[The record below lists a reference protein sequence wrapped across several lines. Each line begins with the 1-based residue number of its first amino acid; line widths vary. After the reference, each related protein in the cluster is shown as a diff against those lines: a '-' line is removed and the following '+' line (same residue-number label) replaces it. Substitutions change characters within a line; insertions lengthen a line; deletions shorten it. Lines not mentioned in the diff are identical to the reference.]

1 MAHAARIVVALILL
15 GAGSARA
22 QVAPPPIERATF
34 GVALDGAAEDARL
47 QAIAEAVSPQ
57 VGPASEVVRG
67 DDLEDGLRRLFEAP
81 EGQLVDTLRVERDGP
96 VAVVHVE
103 AYADNAALIV
113 LDDGA
118 PPSGVT
124 RRGDGWWMLPLGR
137 LRWALRIVVGPAARA
152 LLVTRLPPVHLVL
165 ERTQRGVL
173 LRGAPDDPRFDLRAS
188 VDERAVGVGPGDA
201 RRRALALPPDLP
213 AGRHRVRVELVR
225 RVDGDVIASA
235 EEDYFEPLE
244 VELTLRAGMAPRCFR
259 LTDGAVAR
267 PTQLYPI
274 VPGTRLWSDGTP
286 GEGGHLRGAEIC
298 GWAPMFSPGGER
310 SAWLSESSNDAAVH
324 LTLRVEPLPVWLMPA
339 ATGLVFLLALA
350 LLAWGFRPRLRRRV
364 THVAWS
370 DIPAGGYR
378 EPEAR
383 RWKVVA
389 LERVDASITGGHAIS
404 GDGDFEP
411 SHPVVVAPPPPSPT
425 ALQVE
430 RFPLDAGAVV
440 VDGTRWVAFLDA
452 RTARRVE
459 RGAAPRV
466 PTGAEVEAAK
476 TVGFIG
482 EIVRPP
488 KSHALAFAV
497 MAAWAAA
504 TAAIGYVPIAVAGSR
519 DPVEP
524 YLGGVL
530 AWAVAASLGLIV
542 VAVVARVG
550 RRV

>member
-1 MAHAARIVVALILL
+1 D
-15 GAGSARA
+15 
-22 QVAPPPIERATF
+22 P
-34 GVALDGAAEDARL
+34 AEDARL

-81 EGQLVDTLRVERDGP
+81 EGQRVDALQVRYSML
-96 VAVVHVE
+96 AVDVRS
-103 AYADNAALIV
+103 DNVTIIV
-113 LDDGA
+113 LDGRE
-118 PPSGVT
+118 PPPGVT
-124 RRGDGWWMLPLGR
+124 RRGEGWWVLPLGR
-137 LRWALRIVVGPAARA
+137 PRHGMTFFVGRRARA
-152 LLVTRLPPVHLVL
+152 LMVTRDPPVQLALAPV
-165 ERTQRGVL
+165 RRGMGV
-173 LRGAPDDPRFDLRAS
+173 RGAPEDSRFELRATLDGAELD
-188 VDERAVGVGPGDA
+188 VDDDD
-201 RRRALALPPDLP
+201 RRRLAIPSQLS

-259 LTDGAVAR
+259 LTDDAVAR

-274 VPGTRLWSDGTP
+274 VPGTRLWSDGMP
-286 GEGGHLRGAEIC
+286 GEDGHVRDAKIC
-298 GWAPMFSPGGER
+298 AWAPMFSQGGVR
-310 SAWLSESSNDAAVH
+310 SAWLSESLNDAAVH
-324 LTLRVEPLPVWLMPA
+324 LTLRVEPLPNWLMPA

-370 DIPAGGYR
+370 DSPAGGYR

-389 LERVDASITGGHAIS
+389 LERVGASITGGHTVS

-411 SHPVVVAPPPPSPT
+411 AHPVVVAPPPPSPT

-440 VDGTRWVAFLDA
+440 VDGTRWIAFLDA

-504 TAAIGYVPIAVAGSR
+504 TAALGYVPIAVAGSR

>member
-15 GAGSARA
+15 AAGSARA

-34 GVALDGAAEDARL
+34 GVALDDAAEDARL
-47 QAIAEAVSPQ
+47 QAIADAVSPQ
-57 VGPASEVVRG
+57 VGAPSEVVRVA
-67 DDLEDGLRRLFEAP
+67 DLEDGLRRLFEAP
-81 EGQLVDTLRVERDGP
+81 EGQRVDALQVRYSMLTVDVRS
-96 VAVVHVE
+96 
-103 AYADNAALIV
+103 DNVTLIV
-113 LDDGA
+113 LDGRE

-124 RRGDGWWMLPLGR
+124 RRGEGWWVLPLGR
-137 LRWALRIVVGPAARA
+137 PRRGMSFFVGRRARA
-152 LLVTRLPPVHLVL
+152 LMVTRDPPVHLTFT
-165 ERTQRGVL
+165 RQRRGMFVS
-173 LRGAPDDPRFDLRAS
+173 GAPPDQRLALRAS
-188 VDERAVGVGPGDA
+188 LDGAAIGVSEG
-201 RRRALALPPDLP
+201 RRRRLAIPSQLS

-259 LTDGAVAR
+259 LTNEAVAR

-274 VPGTRLWSDGTP
+274 VPGTQLWSDGTP
-286 GEGGHLRGAEIC
+286 GEDGHLRGAEIC

-310 SAWLSESSNDAAVH
+310 SAWLSESVSDAAVH
-324 LTLRVEPLPVWLMPA
+324 LTLRVEPLPNWLMPA

-370 DIPAGGYR
+370 DSPAGGYR

-389 LERVDASITGGHAIS
+389 LERVGASITGGHAIS

-430 RFPLDAGAVV
+430 RFPIDAGAVV

-524 YLGGVL
+524 YFSGVL